1 VLVIITPN
9 VTSSSSFSTAAAAAT
24 TTTTNFGPLLQQ
36 ASMAM
41 VVVAQPQQVKNDL
54 MVASLQDHRDWST
67 GLFECFQ
74 DMVVCKFA

>member
-1 VLVIITPN
+1 M
-9 VTSSSSFSTAAAAAT
+9 AT
-24 TTTTNFGPLLQQ
+24 
-36 ASMAM
+36 